1 MASIAGTAGTAALA
15 RTRGGGRSVPT
26 SAAVT
31 LLRRIV
37 AAIWLM
43 SLGTVVLTG
52 LATNLGPNVGFEVFA
67 VRGGSMA
74 PTIPLGAAV
83 IAVRTPPV
91 ALRVGDIVSIRADNG
106 VVFTHRVVE
115 IDASEVDLWLRT
127 KGDANAAAD
136 AAPVPTA
143 AVIGVVGLTIPL
155 AGYLIALLATPSGL
169 LSFLAYAV
177 ALLLAIWLLEDAER
191 AAPPRRR
198 LAGSPDVARA

>member
-1 MASIAGTAGTAALA
+1 MASIAASAARAALA
-15 RTRGGGRSVPT
+15 PPHSGGRSLATTAGVDLLKRGL
-26 SAAVT
+26 AAVW
-31 LLRRIV
+31 LL
-37 AAIWLM
+37 
-43 SLGTVVLTG
+43 SLGTVVLLA
-52 LATNLGPNVGFEVFA
+52 LATNLGPRVGFEVFA

-115 IDASEVDLWLRT
+115 IDASEEDHWLRT

-143 AVIGVVGLTIPL
+143 AVIGVVELTIPL

-191 AAPPRRR
+191 AAQPRRR